1 MLHSAGIE
9 LLGQGGG
16 SVPDEAFDR
25 MAIEIIP
32 ELLAMLAMLAHR
44 TIAID
49 TVTRSLADVT
59 DAWTRA
65 VPSGTRTVLVPG

>member
-16 SVPDEAFDR
+16 SVLDEAFDR

-32 ELLAMLAMLAHR
+32 ELLAMLAHR